1 MLPSTEMRGDRVVGG
16 CYGLTVEGLP
26 KGVKTM
32 VPTGFKYEY
41 LRKGVQSMVARGWGL
56 FWMEEA
62 PTGYE
67 SLVASYI

>member
-1 MLPSTEMRGDRVVGG
+1 MIEEWCACSWDMLPSTEMRGDRVVGG

-26 KGVKTM
+26 
-32 VPTGFKYEY
+32 
-41 LRKGVQSMVARGWGL
+41 KGVQSMVARGWGL

>member
-1 MLPSTEMRGDRVVGG
+1 M
-16 CYGLTVEGLP
+16 EGLP